1 MDTPNPMQEYKSSP
15 PGGARVR
22 FADADC
28 LIATWNNVVICVW
41 RKGTTGVGVA
51 ALHSAYDA
59 HAKEHPE
66 GVFLMTIVER
76 HAETPSQAIRAALA
90 RFLEKGAGRTTLS
103 AVVQE
108 GTGFRAA
115 FVRSIVTGLALMA
128 KLPYPHKVFGSVT
141 EATMWFRI
149 VAPVAQPWDDEQFIE
164 AVREVRERKQ
174 DSKYPLR
181 RTS

>member
-1 MDTPNPMQEYKSSP
+1 MPVFNSSP

-41 RKGTTGVGVA
+41 CKATNGVGVA
-51 ALHSAYDA
+51 ALHTAYDA
-59 HAKEHPE
+59 HAKEHPQ
-66 GVFLMTIVER
+66 GVFLMTIVEQ
-76 HAETPSQAIRAALA
+76 HAETPSQAIRAAIA

-115 FVRSIVTGLALMA
+115 FVRSIVTGVALLA

-141 EATMWFRI
+141 EATIWFRI
-149 VAPVAQPWDDEQFIE
+149 VAPVAQPWSDEQLIE
-164 AVREVRERKQ
+164 AVREVRERTQ
-174 DSKYPLR
+174 DSTYPLR